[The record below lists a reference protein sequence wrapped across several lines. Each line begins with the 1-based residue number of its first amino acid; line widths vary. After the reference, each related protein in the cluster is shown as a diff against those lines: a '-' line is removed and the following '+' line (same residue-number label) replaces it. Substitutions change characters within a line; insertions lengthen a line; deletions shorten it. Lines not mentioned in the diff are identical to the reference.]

1 MKSQP
6 VNHLTLTGEVI
17 EIYEVKG
24 THQVKIMCKP
34 EFIML
39 YANKLEQLRL
49 GEEVVIEGDF
59 MIKTLYE
66 V

>member
-1 MKSQP
+1 MKFQP

-17 EIYEVKG
+17 EIFEVRG

-34 EFIML
+34 ELIML
-39 YANKLEQLRL
+39 YANRLEHLRL
-49 GEEVVIEGDF
+49 GEEVVIEGNF
-59 MIKTLYE
+59 KIKTLYE